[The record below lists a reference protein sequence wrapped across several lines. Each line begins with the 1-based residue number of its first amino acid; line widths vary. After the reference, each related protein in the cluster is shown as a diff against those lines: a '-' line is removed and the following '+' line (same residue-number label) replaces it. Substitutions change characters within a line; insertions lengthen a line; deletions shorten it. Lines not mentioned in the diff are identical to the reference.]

1 MQLLDVLFDSTT
13 DHEANLHFVRL
24 SQGSFEIIIATLQL
38 QRCTIAAALA
48 VVMRGS
54 AAISRSA
61 RAVEMQRDAVEQSNM
76 K

>member
-1 MQLLDVLFDSTT
+1 VLS
-13 DHEANLHFVRL
+13 
-24 SQGSFEIIIATLQL
+24 SQCSFEIIIATLQL

-61 RAVEMQRDAVEQSNM
+61 RAVEMQRDAVEQNNM
-76 K
+76 KYATNRGPFFTLLI